1 MPHSEIDGQSNP
13 DFVGHRLLMVEEQLS
28 SRGIRDRAVLSAM
41 STVPRHQFVPSQLM
55 SLAYMDRPLPI
66 GHHQTISQ
74 PYIVAYMLEAAHL
87 KSNQKILEIGTGS
100 GYQTALLS
108 QLVAE
113 VYTIEIIPDLAKK
126 AQQTLSQL
134 GYENIHVKIGDGY
147 RGWPQ
152 HSPYDAIIVTA
163 APAQIPA
170 PLIEQLT
177 TNGRIIIPIGFG
189 YQELV
194 VLSKTAEGLHQETML
209 PVQFVPMTGQ
219 TLQ

>member
-55 SLAYMDRPLPI
+55 SLAYTDRPLPI

-87 KSNQKILEIGTGS
+87 KPNQKILEIGTGS

-113 VYTIEIIPDLAKK
+113 VYTIEIIPDLAKA
-126 AQQTLSQL
+126 AQKTLSQL

-152 HSPYDAIIVTA
+152 HAPYDAIIVTA

>member
-87 KSNQKILEIGTGS
+87 KPNQKILEIGTGS

-113 VYTIEIIPDLAKK
+113 VYTIEIIPDLAKA
-126 AQQTLSQL
+126 AQKTLSQL